1 MAGRVPMMT
10 NPLVRFGMGV
20 FCIAL
25 LALAALQAGEPG
37 PIVVPDSEKQKKNP
51 VPNVPEALE
60 SGKSLF
66 QSQCT
71 MCHGAKGD
79 GRGDIAVRQKWTMP
93 DFTDPKVQARRT
105 DGELFYILS
114 HGHGDMP
121 AEKRLADQ
129 NKWEII
135 LYIRSLAR
143 TATARG

>member
-1 MAGRVPMMT
+1 MMT
-10 NPLVRFGMGV
+10 KPLVRFGMGV
-20 FCIAL
+20 LCVAL
-25 LALAALQAGEPG
+25 LALAALQAGDTG
-37 PIVVPDSEKQKKNP
+37 PVVVPESEKQKKNP

-66 QSQCT
+66 NSQCA

-79 GRGDIAVRQKWTMP
+79 GRGDIAVQQKLRMP
-93 DFTDPKVQARRT
+93 DFTDPKAQAKRT
-105 DGELFYILS
+105 DGELFYILGR
-114 HGHGDMP
+114 GHGDMP

-143 TATARG
+143 TTAHG